1 MKKTAVSGLA
11 SSAVVP
17 DELDWQTF
25 SAGYFPGRR
34 RHDFD
39 ALTSYG
45 AYRRSHAIDEES
57 SQEPAGMAAHS
68 GPKGSTALQDWE
80 DEGGARLPENTWMG
94 VSIENPHWVGVDS
107 RSRDRDGGQ
116 PGGRQ
121 G

>member
-45 AYRRSHAIDEES
+45 AHRRSHAIDEES
-57 SQEPAGMAAHS
+57 
-68 GPKGSTALQDWE
+68 
-80 DEGGARLPENTWMG
+80 
-94 VSIENPHWVGVDS
+94 
-107 RSRDRDGGQ
+107 
-116 PGGRQ
+116 
-121 G
+121 